1 MKFFFVS
8 GFLFLS
14 QFALA
19 QFENTPVQLG
29 GSGSEDIISIF
40 PDTDGQTYWTG
51 ITFSNDLTIEGNSF
65 QSKGETDLFIGRW
78 TDGGLFEIGFAI
90 GSTRQDELK
99 QLELLPNGNLFLVAY
114 FYKNLFL
121 PDTTLEVSNSI
132 KAIFIG
138 ELSPQG
144 DLIQNLVISGT
155 GQKEVGYITILEDG
169 SALIPGSFSNEV
181 FIGDS
186 TFLSGSLEDAFLVK
200 MNPDFKILEG
210 SVFPSTGR
218 AVGRAAFQLEDGS
231 TVFAGHFT
239 GSLKFATNTLVTL
252 TPDFDLFFAKWDEAG
267 NELLIK
273 RMGGVYDS
281 RLEQMVLDENRLVF
295 VGNHRGVIRI
305 NDTTNLETQGLNDN
319 VFVFSTDTNLN
330 FQWGKSIGGSEDE
343 SLQQLNCL
351 ENQCL
356 ISGFSTGDF
365 SIDGTSL
372 PLNSGFSYGFLLS
385 LDNQSGDL
393 KWHSQIQGQEFV
405 LSKTAKGLNTQHLYW
420 GLSFSKNVNANFTNF
435 TSNGFYDVLFGK
447 LKSGISSVFTTDAPG
462 SFLIYPNPT
471 FGQLNFPH
479 EVIGSHCNIFSS
491 EGKLVFAQKL
501 TSPQL
506 DVSHLN
512 TGAYWI
518 QIQSENLL
526 TTLPLLISR

>member
-1 MKFFFVS
+1 MKFFFLS
-8 GFLFLS
+8 GILFIA
-14 QFALA
+14 QFASA

-29 GSGSEDIISIF
+29 GAGSEDIISIF
-40 PDTDGQTYWTG
+40 PDSDGQSYWTG
-51 ITFSNDLTIEGNSF
+51 ITFSGELPINGNSF
-65 QSKGETDLFIGRW
+65 QSEGDVDIFIGKW
-78 TDGGLFEIGFAI
+78 TDEGLFESGFSL

-121 PDTTLEVSNSI
+121 PDTTIEVSNSL

-144 DLIQNLVISGT
+144 ELLQSLVISGT
-155 GQKEVGYITILEDG
+155 GQKEVGYITLLEDG

-186 TFLSGSLEDAFLVK
+186 TFISQSLEDAFLVK
-200 MNPDFKILEG
+200 MTPDYTISNGE
-210 SVFPSTGR
+210 VFTSTGR
-218 AVGRAAFQLEDGS
+218 AIGRSAMELEDGS
-231 TVFAGHFT
+231 IVFAGHFT
-239 GSLKFATNTLVTL
+239 GSIVFQTNTLITL
-252 TPDFDLFFAKWDEAG
+252 TPDYDLFFAKWDATG
-267 NELLIK
+267 NEVQVK

-281 RLEQMVLDENRLVF
+281 RLEQMVLNENRLVF
-295 VGNHRGVIRI
+295 AGNHRGVIRI

-319 VFVFSTDTNLN
+319 IFVFSTDTDLN
-330 FQWGKSIGGSEDE
+330 YQWGKSLGGSEDE
-343 SLQQLNCL
+343 SLQQLSCL

-372 PLNSGFSYGFLLS
+372 PLNSGFSHGFLLS

-393 KWHSQIQGQEFV
+393 KWHSQIQGEEFV

-420 GLSFSKNVNANFTNF
+420 GLSFSKNVNANFSTF

-447 LKSGISSVFTTDAPG
+447 LKSGISRHSTTDATN
-462 SFLIYPNPT
+462 SILIYPNPT
-471 FGQLNFPH
+471 SGQVNLPN
-479 EVIGSHCNIFSS
+479 ELLGSQCNIFSS
-491 EGKLVFAQKL
+491 NGKLIFTQKL
-501 TSPQL
+501 ISTQWMSP
-506 DVSHLN
+506 
-512 TGAYWI
+512 I
-518 QIQSENLL
+518 
-526 TTLPLLISR
+526 